1 MGISKRPP
9 ARQRSPFSRAL
20 WGREGAEEKR
30 DLVAKSSETDFV
42 KSPDSEAPEKPVFI
56 LLAGA
61 PGAGKT
67 TFYES
72 KLKSVFP
79 TILRASSSPLE
90 QTETNR
96 ERSRLQ
102 KEQQSFVYQDVIVD
116 PRILQDARKAG
127 FEVKVIYVATEDPN
141 LNIGRV
147 LIRVGQGGPFAALAR
162 VADDYAKGMKQL
174 PEVKKHAD
182 DLMLFDNTTN
192 GRSMRLV
199 AHFRQ
204 GELVKLARTV
214 TKWAQGLFGKEFD
227 RWRGLQDRGHGRE
240 R

>member
-1 MGISKRPP
+1 
-9 ARQRSPFSRAL
+9 L

-30 DLVAKSSETDFV
+30 DLVAKSNETDFV